1 MMLGPLSDRLS
12 RADDQVKALM
22 TADGKPP
29 AAGQLQRNPDLAA
42 TFRRLAEHG
51 AAKGERAL
59 PAPCTPP
66 TVHRVAL
73 LPTVFSRI

>member
-1 MMLGPLSDRLS
+1 
-12 RADDQVKALM
+12 M

-51 AAKGERAL
+51 AAKGEAGH
-59 PAPCTPP
+59 AQKASKAET
-66 TVHRVAL
+66 
-73 LPTVFSRI
+73 